1 MISQSHVLPT
11 VSRFFLKKL
20 SFITSVK
27 YVYNAI
33 FIHLFV
39 QDLIKVVYMLIVC
52 KEHSIQVMLSKLLFF
67 QKNTTLFK
75 LNSWPFRHFRSNALT
90 SLCFNILMISIA
102 YICKSDKKV
111 DLILSTCTLTF
122 FQTY

>member
-39 QDLIKVVYMLIVC
+39 QDLIKVVYMLIV
-52 KEHSIQVMLSKLLFF
+52 
-67 QKNTTLFK
+67 
-75 LNSWPFRHFRSNALT
+75 
-90 SLCFNILMISIA
+90 
-102 YICKSDKKV
+102 
-111 DLILSTCTLTF
+111 
-122 FQTY
+122 